1 MPLNTTQLTIYYYY
15 DAITRLGLFFYQP
28 WLLPYSDPNF
38 EMHTTNEKNDFFSRS
53 IWNKACGRTDRISP
67 RFILLLFF
75 CAVGEFVYE
84 LHLILFLTSAA

>member
-38 EMHTTNEKNDFFSRS
+38 EMHTTNEKIISFQGQFG
-53 IWNKACGRTDRISP
+53 IRTDRISP
-67 RFILLLFF
+67 RFILLFF